1 MDKKKKIIISIVICV
16 LLLILLFVVLGLT
29 NDKKIIINDND
40 GVVSR
45 KVVSNI
51 VFDDIDYVY
60 DGEKTS
66 VSITIVNQ
74 NEQSVKI
81 GVFTA
86 KIYDKGGNLINT
98 FVPVCNDVLSYNEE
112 KKVEFFIK
120 SDLSYAYNMEIELP
134 NLEFLED

>member
-45 KVVSNI
+45 KIVSNI
-51 VFDDIDYVY
+51 VFDDINYVY

-86 KIYDKGGNLINT
+86 KIYDNGGNLINT